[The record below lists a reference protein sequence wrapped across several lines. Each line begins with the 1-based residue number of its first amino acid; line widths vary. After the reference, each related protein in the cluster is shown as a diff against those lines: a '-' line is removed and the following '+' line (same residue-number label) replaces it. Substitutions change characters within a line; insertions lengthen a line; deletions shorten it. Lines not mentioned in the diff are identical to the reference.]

1 MSPLIW
7 TTLITS
13 LTMSTVIIMTSH
25 HWLLA
30 WLSLELNTLS
40 ILPVIMRSSHPRT
53 TEAATKYFL
62 IQTTAATLILL
73 ASTMNAWQT
82 GSWDIM
88 QSFSP
93 TATTITT
100 LAIMMKLAIAPA
112 HLWYP
117 EILQGSTMTT
127 ALIIST
133 WQKIAP
139 LTLLYLLIN
148 HLSTNIVLML
158 GLTSALLGGWAG
170 LNQTQT
176 RKIMAFSSIS
186 HMGWLITA
194 LCLNPSLATLTMIT
208 YTVMTTTMFLT
219 LATSLSKTLL
229 DLGVSWTHSPILLTT
244 TMLTLLSLAGL
255 PPLTGFMP
263 KLLILKELVMMKL
276 LLLSTTLALT
286 SLPNLAF
293 YTRMAYLTILT
304 TPPNTTNSEYKWRF
318 KTPMTPLASTTALL
332 TTLTLPMTPLLYLTT

>member
-7 TTLITS
+7 TALITS
-13 LTMSTVIIMTSH
+13 LTTSTVIIMASH

-30 WLSLELNTLS
+30 WLGLELNTLS
-40 ILPVIMRSSHPRT
+40 ILPIIMRSNHPRT

-82 GSWDIM
+82 GSWNIM
-88 QSFSP
+88 QPSSP
-93 TATTITT
+93 TITTITT
-100 LAIMMKLAIAPA
+100 TAIMMKLAIAPA

-117 EILQGSTMTT
+117 EILQGTTMAT

-148 HLSTNIVLML
+148 HLSTNTVLLL
-158 GLTSALLGGWAG
+158 GLLSALLGGWSG

-186 HMGWLITA
+186 HMGWLLTA
-194 LCLNPSLATLTMIT
+194 LCLSPSLTTLTMIT
-208 YTVMTTTMFLT
+208 YLAMTTTMFLSLT
-219 LATSLSKTLL
+219 TSSSKTLL
-229 DLGVSWTHSPILLTT
+229 DLGTSWTHSPILLTT

-263 KLLILKELVMMKL
+263 KLLILKELVTMKL
-276 LLLSTTLALT
+276 LALSTVLALT

-293 YTRMAYLTILT
+293 YTRMAYLSTLTI
-304 TPPNTTNSEYKWRF
+304 PPNTTNSEYKWRF
-318 KTPMTPLASTTALL
+318 KPTMPPLAPTTALL
-332 TTLTLPMTPLLYLTT
+332 TTLALPMTPLLYLAT

>member
-1 MSPLIW
+1 MSPLVW
-7 TTLITS
+7 TTLTACLTTS
-13 LTMSTVIIMTSH
+13 TIIIMTSH

-40 ILPVIMRSSHPRT
+40 ILPVIMRSNHPRT

-82 GSWDIM
+82 GSWDIT
-88 QSFSP
+88 QSLSP
-93 TATTITT
+93 MATTITT
-100 LAIMMKLAIAPA
+100 TAIMMKLAIAPA

-117 EILQGSTMTT
+117 EILQGTTMTT

-139 LTLLYLLIN
+139 LTLLYLLHN
-148 HLSTNIVLML
+148 HLSTNTMLLL
-158 GLTSALLGGWAG
+158 GLTSALIGGWTG

-194 LCLNPSLATLTMIT
+194 LCLSPGLTTLTMIT
-208 YTVMTTTMFLT
+208 YTVMTTTMFL
-219 LATSLSKTLL
+219 SLTASSSKTLL
-229 DLGVSWTHSPILLTT
+229 DLGTSWTHSPILLTT

-263 KLLILKELVMMKL
+263 KLLILKELVAMKL
-276 LLLSTTLALT
+276 LTLSTALALT

-293 YTRMAYLTILT
+293 YTRMAYLTTLT
-304 TPPNTTNSEYKWRF
+304 IPPNTTNSEHKWRF
-318 KTPMTPLASTTALL
+318 KTPTPSPVSMTALL
-332 TTLTLPMTPLLYLTT
+332 TTLTLPMTPLLYLAT

>member
-7 TTLITS
+7 ATLITT
-13 LTMSTVIIMTSH
+13 LTTSTIITMASH

-30 WLSLELNTLS
+30 WMSLELNTLS
-40 ILPVIMRSSHPRT
+40 ILPIIMRSNHPRT
-53 TEAATKYFL
+53 TEASTKYFL
-62 IQTTAATLILL
+62 VQTTAATLILL
-73 ASTMNAWQT
+73 ASSMNAWQT
-82 GSWDIM
+82 GSWTIM
-88 QSFSP
+88 QSSSP
-93 TATTITT
+93 LATTT
-100 LAIMMKLAIAPA
+100 LTAAIMMKLAVAPA

-117 EILQGSTMTT
+117 EIIQGTTMTT

-139 LTLLYLLIN
+139 LTLLYLMIN
-148 HLSTNIVLML
+148 HLSTNTMLLL
-158 GLTSALLGGWAG
+158 GLLSALLGGWTG

-176 RKIMAFSSIS
+176 RKVMAFSSIS
-186 HMGWLITA
+186 HMGWTITA
-194 LCLNPSLATLTMIT
+194 LCLSPTLATLTMIT
-208 YTVMTTTMFLT
+208 YMTMTTTMFIS
-219 LATSLSKTLL
+219 LATSSSKTLS
-229 DLGVSWTHSPILLTT
+229 DLGTSWTHSPILLTT

-263 KLLILKELVMMKL
+263 KLLILKELTTMKL
-276 LLLSTTLALT
+276 LTLSTMLALT

-318 KTPMTPLASTTALL
+318 KAPTSLLIPPSALL
-332 TTLTLPMTPLLYLTT
+332 TTLILPMTPLLYLTT

>member
-7 TTLITS
+7 TILITS
-13 LTMSTVIIMTSH
+13 LTTSTVIIMASH

-40 ILPVIMRSSHPRT
+40 ILPIIMRSNHPRT

-62 IQTTAATLILL
+62 IQTTAAALILL
-73 ASTMNAWQT
+73 ASTTNAWLT

-93 TATTITT
+93 LATTTITM
-100 LAIMMKLAIAPA
+100 AIMMKLAIAPA

-148 HLSTNIVLML
+148 HLSTNIMLML
-158 GLTSALLGGWAG
+158 GLTSALLGGWTG

-194 LCLNPSLATLTMIT
+194 LCLTPNLATLTMIT
-208 YTVMTTTMFLT
+208 YMIMTTTMFL
-219 LATSLSKTLL
+219 SLSASSSKTLL
-229 DLGVSWTHSPILLTT
+229 DLGVSWTHSPILLTI

-263 KLLILKELVMMKL
+263 KLLILKELVTTKL
-276 LLLSTTLALT
+276 LTLSTTLALA

-293 YTRMAYLTILT
+293 YTRMAYLTTLT
-304 TPPNTTNSEYKWRF
+304 APPNTTNSEYKWRF
-318 KTPMTPLASTTALL
+318 KTPMTPLIPMSALL
-332 TTLTLPMTPLLYLTT
+332 TTLALPMTSLLHLTT

>member
-13 LTMSTVIIMTSH
+13 LTTSTVIIMTSH

-30 WLSLELNTLS
+30 WLGLELNTLS
-40 ILPVIMRSSHPRT
+40 ILPIIMRSNHPRT

-82 GSWDIM
+82 GSWNIT
-88 QSFSP
+88 QSPSP
-93 TATTITT
+93 VATTITT
-100 LAIMMKLAIAPA
+100 TAIMMKLAIAPA

-117 EILQGSTMTT
+117 EILQGTTMTT

-148 HLSTNIVLML
+148 HLPTNMMLLL
-158 GLTSALLGGWAG
+158 GLTSALLGGWTG

-194 LCLNPSLATLTMIT
+194 LCLSPSLTTLTMIT
-208 YTVMTTTMFLT
+208 YMTMTTTMFLSLT
-219 LATSLSKTLL
+219 TSSSKTLL
-229 DLGVSWTHSPILLTT
+229 DLGTSWTHSPILLTT
-244 TMLTLLSLAGL
+244 TMLALLSLAGL

-263 KLLILKELVMMKL
+263 KLLILKELTTMKL
-276 LLLSTTLALT
+276 LALATVLALT

-293 YTRMAYLTILT
+293 YTRMAYLSTLTI
-304 TPPNTTNSEYKWRF
+304 PPNTTNSEHKWRF
-318 KTPMTPLASTTALL
+318 KTTISPITPTTTLL

>member
-1 MSPLIW
+1 MSPMIW
-7 TTLITS
+7 ATLTIS
-13 LTMSTVIIMTSH
+13 LTTSTTIVMTSH

-40 ILPVIMRSSHPRT
+40 ILPMIMRSSHPRT

-82 GSWDIM
+82 GSWNIM
-88 QSFSP
+88 QSYSP
-93 TATTITT
+93 MATTISTI
-100 LAIMMKLAIAPA
+100 AIMMKLAIAPA

-117 EILQGSTMTT
+117 EILQGTTMTT

-139 LTLLYLLIN
+139 LTLLYLLTN
-148 HLSTNIVLML
+148 HLSTNMVLLL
-158 GLTSALLGGWAG
+158 GLTSALLGGWTG

-176 RKIMAFSSIS
+176 RKILAFSSIS

-208 YTVMTTTMFLT
+208 YMIMTTTMFL
-219 LATSLSKTLL
+219 SLTASTSKTLL
-229 DLGVSWTHSPILLTT
+229 DLGASWTHSPMLLTT
-244 TMLTLLSLAGL
+244 TMLALLSLAGL

-263 KLLILKELVMMKL
+263 KLLILKELVTMKL
-276 LLLSTTLALT
+276 MAISTALALT

-293 YTRMAYLTILT
+293 YTRMAYLTTLT
-304 TPPNTTNSEYKWRF
+304 MPPNTTNSEYKWRF
-318 KTPMTPLASTTALL
+318 KTPMSPLIPTTALL
-332 TTLTLPMTPLLYLTT
+332 TTLTLPMTPLLYLAT

>member
-1 MSPLIW
+1 MNPLIW
-7 TTLITS
+7 TILITN
-13 LTMSTVIIMTSH
+13 LTTSTVIIMASH

-40 ILPVIMRSSHPRT
+40 ILPIIMRSNHPRT

-62 IQTTAATLILL
+62 VQTTAATLILL

-88 QSFSP
+88 QTLSP
-93 TATTITT
+93 LATTIITM
-100 LAIMMKLAIAPA
+100 AIMMKLAIAPA

-148 HLSTNIVLML
+148 HLSTNIMLTL
-158 GLTSALLGGWAG
+158 GLTSALLGGWTG

-194 LCLNPSLATLTMIT
+194 LCLTPNLTTLTMIT
-208 YTVMTTTMFLT
+208 YMIMTTTMFLSLT
-219 LATSLSKTLL
+219 TSSSKTLL
-229 DLGVSWTHSPILLTT
+229 DLGVSWTHSPILLTI

-263 KLLILKELVMMKL
+263 KLLILKELVTTKL
-276 LLLSTTLALT
+276 LTLSTTLALA

-293 YTRMAYLTILT
+293 YTRMAYLTTLT
-304 TPPNTTNSEYKWRF
+304 APPNTTNSEYKWRF
-318 KTPMTPLASTTALL
+318 KTPMTPLIPMTALL
-332 TTLTLPMTPLLYLTT
+332 TTLALPMTPLLYLTT

>member
-1 MSPLIW
+1 MNPLIW
-7 TTLITS
+7 TTLIIS
-13 LTMSTVIIMTSH
+13 LTTSTIIVMMSH
-25 HWLLA
+25 QWLLT

-40 ILPVIMRSSHPRT
+40 ILPIIMRSNHPRT

-62 IQTTAATLILL
+62 IQTTAAALILM
-73 ASTMNAWQT
+73 ASTMNALQT
-82 GSWDIM
+82 GHWTIM
-88 QSFSP
+88 QSTSP
-93 TATTITT
+93 LSTTAITV
-100 LAIMMKLAIAPA
+100 AVMMKLAIAPA

-117 EILQGSTMTT
+117 EVLQGTTMTT

-148 HLSTNIVLML
+148 HLSTNTMLLL
-158 GLTSALLGGWAG
+158 GLTSALIGGWTG

-186 HMGWLITA
+186 HMGWMITA

-208 YTVMTTTMFLT
+208 YLIMTTTMFIS
-219 LATSLSKTLL
+219 LAMSSSKTLL
-229 DLGVSWTHSPILLTT
+229 DLGTSWTHSPILLTT

-263 KLLILKELVMMKL
+263 KLLILKELMTMKL
-276 LLLSTTLALT
+276 LVFSTMLALT
-286 SLPNLAF
+286 ALPNLAF
-293 YTRMAYLTILT
+293 YTRMAYLTTLT

-318 KTPMTPLASTTALL
+318 KTTTSLLIPTSALL
-332 TTLTLPMTPLLYLTT
+332 TTLTMPMTPLLYLTT

>member
-7 TTLITS
+7 ATLITS

-40 ILPVIMRSSHPRT
+40 ILPIIMRSNHPRT

-93 TATTITT
+93 YATAIAT
-100 LAIMMKLAIAPA
+100 LAIMTKLAIAPA

-139 LTLLYLLIN
+139 LTLLYLLTN
-148 HLSTNIVLML
+148 HLSTNTVLML
-158 GLTSALLGGWAG
+158 GLTSALIGGWAG

-194 LCLNPSLATLTMIT
+194 LCLSPSLATLTMIT
-208 YTVMTTTMFLT
+208 YVIMTTTVFLSMT
-219 LATSLSKTLL
+219 TSSSKTLL
-229 DLGVSWTHSPILLTT
+229 DLGISWTHSPILLTT
-244 TMLTLLSLAGL
+244 TMLALLSLAGL

-263 KLLILKELVMMKL
+263 KLLILKELVTMKL

-293 YTRMAYLTILT
+293 YTRMAYLTTLT

-318 KTPMTPLASTTALL
+318 KTPMTPLAPTTALL
-332 TTLTLPMTPLLYLTT
+332 TMLALPMTPLLYLTT

>member
-7 TTLITS
+7 TTLIIT
-13 LTMSTVIIMTSH
+13 LTTSTVIIMTSH

-30 WLSLELNTLS
+30 WLGLELNTLS
-40 ILPVIMRSSHPRT
+40 ILPIIMRSNHPRT

-82 GSWDIM
+82 GSWNIM
-88 QSFSP
+88 QSSSP
-93 TATTITT
+93 IATTITT
-100 LAIMMKLAIAPA
+100 TAIMMKLAIAPA

-117 EILQGSTMTT
+117 EILQGTTMTT

-148 HLSTNIVLML
+148 HLSTNTMLLL
-158 GLTSALLGGWAG
+158 GLTSALLGGWTG

-208 YTVMTTTMFLT
+208 YMTMTTTMFLSLT
-219 LATSLSKTLL
+219 TSSSKTLL
-229 DLGVSWTHSPILLTT
+229 DLGTSWTHSPILLTT

-263 KLLILKELVMMKL
+263 KLLILKELVTMKL
-276 LLLSTTLALT
+276 LALGTMLALT

-293 YTRMAYLTILT
+293 YTGMAYLSTLTI
-304 TPPNTTNSEYKWRF
+304 PPNTTNSEHKWRF
-318 KTPMTPLASTTALL
+318 KTTMPYITTTTTLLA
-332 TTLTLPMTPLLYLTT
+332 TLTLPMTPLLYLTT

>member
-7 TTLITS
+7 MTLITS
-13 LTMSTVIIMTSH
+13 LTTSTTMVMISH
-25 HWLLA
+25 HWLLT

-40 ILPVIMRSSHPRT
+40 ILPIIMRSNHPRT

-62 IQTTAATLILL
+62 IQTTAAALILL
-73 ASTMNAWQT
+73 ACTINALQT
-82 GSWDIM
+82 GHWTIM
-88 QSFSP
+88 QSSSP
-93 TATTITT
+93 LATTIITM
-100 LAIMMKLAIAPA
+100 AIMMKLAIAPA

-117 EILQGSTMTT
+117 EILQGVTMTT

-148 HLSTNIVLML
+148 HLSTSTMLLL
-158 GLTSALLGGWAG
+158 GLVSALLGGWTG

-186 HMGWLITA
+186 HMGWMITA
-194 LCLNPSLATLTMIT
+194 LCLSPSLATLTMIT
-208 YTVMTTTMFLT
+208 YLVMTTTMFTSLT
-219 LATSLSKTLL
+219 LSSSKTLL
-229 DLGVSWTHSPILLTT
+229 DLGTSWAHSPILLTT

-263 KLLILKELVMMKL
+263 KLLILKKLMTLKL
-276 LLLSTTLALT
+276 LTFSTILALT
-286 SLPNLAF
+286 GLPNLAF

-318 KTPMTPLASTTALL
+318 KMPTSPLIYTSFLL
-332 TTLTLPMTPLLYLTT
+332 TTMALPMTPLLYLTI

>member
-7 TTLITS
+7 ATLITS

-40 ILPVIMRSSHPRT
+40 ILPIIMRSNHPRT

-93 TATTITT
+93 SATTIAT
-100 LAIMMKLAIAPA
+100 LAIMTKLAIAPA

-139 LTLLYLLIN
+139 LTLLYLLTN
-148 HLSTNIVLML
+148 HLSTNTVLML
-158 GLTSALLGGWAG
+158 GLTSALIGGWAG

-194 LCLNPSLATLTMIT
+194 LCLSPSLATLTMIT
-208 YTVMTTTMFLT
+208 YVIMTTTVFLSMT
-219 LATSLSKTLL
+219 TSSSKTLL
-229 DLGVSWTHSPILLTT
+229 DLGISWTHSPILLTT
-244 TMLTLLSLAGL
+244 TMLALLSLAGL

-263 KLLILKELVMMKL
+263 KLLILKELVTMKL

-293 YTRMAYLTILT
+293 YTRMAYLTTLT

-318 KTPMTPLASTTALL
+318 KTPMTPLAPTTALL
-332 TTLTLPMTPLLYLTT
+332 TMLALPMTPLLYLTT

>member
-1 MSPLIW
+1 MNPLIW

-13 LTMSTVIIMTSH
+13 LTTSTIIIMTSH

-30 WLSLELNTLS
+30 WLGLELNTLS
-40 ILPVIMRSSHPRT
+40 ILPIIMRSNHPRT

-82 GSWDIM
+82 GSWTIT
-88 QSFSP
+88 QPYSP
-93 TATTITT
+93 IATTIITV
-100 LAIMMKLAIAPA
+100 AIMMKLAIAPA

-117 EILQGSTMTT
+117 EILQGVTITT
-127 ALIIST
+127 ALVIST

-139 LTLLYLLIN
+139 LVLLYLMIN
-148 HLSTNIVLML
+148 HLSTNILLTL
-158 GLTSALLGGWAG
+158 GLLSALIGGWTG

-186 HMGWLITA
+186 HMGWLTTA
-194 LCLNPSLATLTMIT
+194 LCLSPSLTTLTMIT
-208 YTVMTTTMFLT
+208 YITMTTTMFISLT
-219 LATSLSKTLL
+219 TSSSKTLS
-229 DLGVSWTHSPILLTT
+229 DLGTSWTHSPMLLTA

-263 KLLILKELVMMKL
+263 KLLILKELVTMKL
-276 LLLSTTLALT
+276 LILGTMLALT

-293 YTRMAYLTILT
+293 YTRMAYLTVLT

-318 KTPMTPLASTTALL
+318 KTTTSPLIPPTALL

>member
-7 TTLITS
+7 MTLITS
-13 LTMSTVIIMTSH
+13 LTTSTIIVMASH
-25 HWLLA
+25 HWLLT

-40 ILPVIMRSSHPRT
+40 ILPIIMRSNHPRT

-73 ASTMNAWQT
+73 ASTMNALQT
-82 GSWDIM
+82 GSWTIM
-88 QSFSP
+88 QSSSP
-93 TATTITT
+93 LATTTITV
-100 LAIMMKLAIAPA
+100 AIMMKLAIAPA

-117 EILQGSTMTT
+117 EILQGVTMTT

-148 HLSTNIVLML
+148 HLSTNTMLLL
-158 GLTSALLGGWAG
+158 GLTSALLGGWTG

-186 HMGWLITA
+186 HMGWMITA

-208 YTVMTTTMFLT
+208 YMTMTTTMF
-219 LATSLSKTLL
+219 TSLSLSSSKTLL
-229 DLGVSWTHSPILLTT
+229 DLGTSWTHSPILLTT
-244 TMLTLLSLAGL
+244 TMLALLSLAGL

-263 KLLILKELVMMKL
+263 KLLILKELVTMKL
-276 LLLSTTLALT
+276 LAFSTVLALT

-293 YTRMAYLTILT
+293 YTRMAYLTTLT

-318 KTPMTPLASTTALL
+318 KTTTTPLIPTSALL
-332 TTLTLPMTPLLYLTT
+332 TTLALPMTPLLYLIT

>member
-7 TTLITS
+7 ATLITT
-13 LTMSTVIIMTSH
+13 LTTSTIITMTSH

-30 WLSLELNTLS
+30 WMSLELNTLS
-40 ILPVIMRSSHPRT
+40 ILPLIMQSNHPRT
-53 TEAATKYFL
+53 TEASTKYFL

-73 ASTMNAWQT
+73 ASLMNAWQT
-82 GSWDIM
+82 GSWTIM
-88 QSFSP
+88 QSSSP
-93 TATTITT
+93 LATTT
-100 LAIMMKLAIAPA
+100 LTVAIMMKLAIAPA

-117 EILQGSTMTT
+117 EIIQGTTMTT

-139 LTLLYLLIN
+139 LTLLYLMIN
-148 HLSTNIVLML
+148 HLSTNTMLLL
-158 GLTSALLGGWAG
+158 GLLSALLGGWTG

-186 HMGWLITA
+186 HMGWMITA
-194 LCLNPSLATLTMIT
+194 LCLNPPLATLTMIT
-208 YTVMTTTMFLT
+208 YVTMTTTMFISLT
-219 LATSLSKTLL
+219 TSSSKTLS
-229 DLGVSWTHSPILLTT
+229 DLGTSWTHSPILLTT
-244 TMLTLLSLAGL
+244 TMLTLLSLGGL

-263 KLLILKELVMMKL
+263 KLLILKELTTMKL
-276 LLLSTTLALT
+276 LTLSTMLALT

-293 YTRMAYLTILT
+293 YTRLAYLTILT

-318 KTPMTPLASTTALL
+318 KTTTSTLIPPSALL

>member
-13 LTMSTVIIMTSH
+13 LTTSTVIIMASH

-40 ILPVIMRSSHPRT
+40 ILPIIMRSNHPRT

-93 TATTITT
+93 LATTTITM
-100 LAIMMKLAIAPA
+100 AIMMKLAIAPA

-117 EILQGSTMTT
+117 EILQGSTMST

-148 HLSTNIVLML
+148 HLPTNIVLML

-194 LCLNPSLATLTMIT
+194 LCLTPNLATLTMIT
-208 YTVMTTTMFLT
+208 YMVMTTTMFLS
-219 LATSLSKTLL
+219 LAASSSKTLL
-229 DLGVSWTHSPILLTT
+229 DLGVSWTHSPILLTV

-263 KLLILKELVMMKL
+263 KLLILKELVTTKL
-276 LLLSTTLALT
+276 LALSTTLALA

-293 YTRMAYLTILT
+293 YTRMAYLTTLT
-304 TPPNTTNSEYKWRF
+304 APPNTTNSEYKWRF
-318 KTPMTPLASTTALL
+318 KTLMTPLIPMTALL
-332 TTLTLPMTPLLYLTT
+332 TTLVLPMTSLLHLTT

>member
-7 TTLITS
+7 MTLITS
-13 LTMSTVIIMTSH
+13 LTMSTIIIMTSH

-40 ILPVIMRSSHPRT
+40 ILPIIMRSNHPRT

-82 GSWDIM
+82 GSWDIT

-93 TATTITT
+93 LATTIATI
-100 LAIMMKLAIAPA
+100 AIMMKLAIAPA

-148 HLSTNIVLML
+148 HLSTNIMLTL
-158 GLTSALLGGWAG
+158 GLTSALLGGWMG

-194 LCLNPSLATLTMIT
+194 LCLTPNLTTLTMIT
-208 YTVMTTTMFLT
+208 YMTMTTAMFLSLT
-219 LATSLSKTLL
+219 TSMSKTLL
-229 DLGVSWTHSPILLTT
+229 DLGTSWTHSPVLLVTT
-244 TMLTLLSLAGL
+244 TLTLLSLAGL

-263 KLLILKELVMMKL
+263 KLLILKELVSMKL
-276 LLLSTTLALT
+276 LILSTTLALA

-293 YTRMAYLTILT
+293 YTRMAYLTTLT
-304 TPPNTTNSEYKWRF
+304 TPPNTTNSEHKWRF
-318 KTPMTPLASTTALL
+318 KTPLTPLTTTTTLL
-332 TTLTLPMTPLLYLTT
+332 TMLLLPMTPLLYLTT